1 MFIRTLLEQARTTD
15 LLIDRAAAAPAPESQ
30 TAHARDNHIQLDVT

>member
-1 MFIRTLLEQARTTD
+1 MFIRTLVEQARTTD
-15 LLIDRAAAAPAPESQ
+15 LLIDRAAPAPESQ